1 MFFESGIVAEVRYL
15 AGSPLRHAT
24 LRSLAFEQPVEAAEP

>member
-1 MFFESGIVAEVRYL
+1 MPIRSERYL

-24 LRSLAFEQPVEAAEP
+24 LQTLTFEDDDGVER